1 MTKATH
7 KQARLLI
14 EEQATFTASS
24 VFAIQYP
31 RGYVVFSYGH
41 HFPMFACVNDRDGSR
56 KWFVNVRKYS
66 TTTSKH
72 TTTLRPRG
80 VSLTPSS
87 HDTMLGLHRAIARGD
102 AHDLACYIEGD
113 PHHAKG

>member
-1 MTKATH
+1 MSKTTH
-7 KQARLLI
+7 RQARLLI
-14 EEQATFTASS
+14 EEQASFSASS
-24 VFAIQYP
+24 VFAIQYA

-41 HFPMFACVNDRDGSR
+41 HFPMFACVNHADGSR

-72 TTTLRPRG
+72 TTTLAPRG
-80 VSLTPSS
+80 VHLTPTS

-102 AHDLACYIEGD
+102 AHDLACYVEGD
-113 PHHAKG
+113 ARHARG